1 MLDFFG
7 FLWASNWVTMLFHRR
22 GSSDRRVLVEAGGSG
37 GPRGLLLLQLLL
49 LAGQFVGSV
58 LYLHLSHILPI
69 KSE

>member
-22 GSSDRRVLVEAGGSG
+22 GSSDHRVLVEAGGSVW
-37 GPRGLLLLQLLL
+37 PPQLLL